1 MVDPYIEAVS
11 FITKNKDILN
21 EINNKPNL
29 KNKFSEQTLY
39 DYIYDIINN
48 IIYNYDEEDK
58 KQVKK
63 SEEMQEEPHRI
74 FNHVLT
80 NLHNLFGGTGI
91 ENSGLKSAEINDEI
105 ALELFNKAADKDKTI
120 ISELFYGRKK
130 VAKFCPKCQMT
141 QYSFIYQRSIDLD
154 VTEYNGEVDLE
165 ELINQSIKK
174 EKQKE
179 FCPICSEQRNFKITK
194 TIVEKPKI
202 MIVVITKNINKISI
216 NYKRYM
222 FNDQYELVGLEVA
235 QTPPKKSIFGLFCK
249 CFSPKPQPEFR
260 LIRGEMI
267 DNDFDTIKMEQPY
280 VLFYQ
285 KKDKKKK
292 GKKIK
297 DKKNTISN
305 EESNGINSNINL
317 QKSKRKNKNNIK
329 INHISDKNNMNDN

>member
-1 MVDPYIEAVS
+1 
-11 FITKNKDILN
+11 
-21 EINNKPNL
+21 
-29 KNKFSEQTLY
+29 
-39 DYIYDIINN
+39 
-48 IIYNYDEEDK
+48 
-58 KQVKK
+58 
-63 SEEMQEEPHRI
+63 MQEEPHRI

>member
-1 MVDPYIEAVS
+1 
-11 FITKNKDILN
+11 
-21 EINNKPNL
+21 
-29 KNKFSEQTLY
+29 
-39 DYIYDIINN
+39 
-48 IIYNYDEEDK
+48 
-58 KQVKK
+58 
-63 SEEMQEEPHRI
+63 MQEEPHRI

-80 NLHNLFGGTGI
+80 NLHNLFGGAGI

-154 VTEYNGEVDLE
+154 VTEYNSEVDLE
-165 ELINQSIKK
+165 EIINQSIKK

>member
-11 FITKNKDILN
+11 FITKNKDILK

-39 DYIYDIINN
+39 DYIYNLINN
-48 IIYNYDEEDK
+48 IIYNYDEEDQ

-74 FNHVLT
+74 FNNVLT
-80 NLHNLFGGTGI
+80 NLHNLFGGGGI

-141 QYSFIYQRSIDLD
+141 QYSFIYQRVIDLY
-154 VTEYNGEVDLE
+154 VTEFNSEVDLE

-202 MIVVITKNINKISI
+202 MIVIIKKDINKIRI
-216 NYKRYM
+216 NYNRYM

-235 QTPPKKSIFGLFCK
+235 QTPPKKSI
-249 CFSPKPQPEFR
+249 R
-260 LIRGEMI
+260 II
-267 DNDFDTIKMEQPY
+267 
-280 VLFYQ
+280 
-285 KKDKKKK
+285 
-292 GKKIK
+292 
-297 DKKNTISN
+297 
-305 EESNGINSNINL
+305 L
-317 QKSKRKNKNNIK
+317 Q
-329 INHISDKNNMNDN
+329 MF

>member
-1 MVDPYIEAVS
+1 
-11 FITKNKDILN
+11 
-21 EINNKPNL
+21 
-29 KNKFSEQTLY
+29 
-39 DYIYDIINN
+39 
-48 IIYNYDEEDK
+48 
-58 KQVKK
+58 
-63 SEEMQEEPHRI
+63 MQEEPHRI

-154 VTEYNGEVDLE
+154 VSEYNGEVDLE

-329 INHISDKNNMNDN
+329 IIIYHN

>member
-1 MVDPYIEAVS
+1 MPDHLFFP
-11 FITKNKDILN
+11 L
-21 EINNKPNL
+21 
-29 KNKFSEQTLY
+29 
-39 DYIYDIINN
+39 
-48 IIYNYDEEDK
+48 
-58 KQVKK
+58 
-63 SEEMQEEPHRI
+63 
-74 FNHVLT
+74 
-80 NLHNLFGGTGI
+80 LFGGAGI

-130 VAKFCPKCQMT
+130 IAKFCPKCQMT
-141 QYSFIYQRSIDLD
+141 QYSFIYQRVIDLD
-154 VTEYNGEVDLE
+154 VTEFNSEVDLE

-194 TIVEKPKI
+194 TIVEMPKI
-202 MIVVITKNINKISI
+202 IIVVIKKYINKIRI
-216 NYKRYM
+216 NYNRYM

-285 KKDKKKK
+285 KKEKKKK

-317 QKSKRKNKNNIK
+317 QISKRKNKNNNK
-329 INHISDKNNMNDN
+329 INHISDKNNINDN

>member
-11 FITKNKDILN
+11 FITKNKDILK

-39 DYIYDIINN
+39 DYINNLINN
-48 IIYNYDEEDK
+48 IIYNYDEEDQ

-74 FNHVLT
+74 FNNVLT
-80 NLHNLFGGTGI
+80 NLHNLFGGGGI

-154 VTEYNGEVDLE
+154 VTEYNSEVDLE

-194 TIVEKPKI
+194 TIVEMPKI
-202 MIVVITKNINKISI
+202 IIVVIKKYINKIRI
-216 NYKRYM
+216 NYNRYM

-317 QKSKRKNKNNIK
+317 QKSQRKNKNNIK